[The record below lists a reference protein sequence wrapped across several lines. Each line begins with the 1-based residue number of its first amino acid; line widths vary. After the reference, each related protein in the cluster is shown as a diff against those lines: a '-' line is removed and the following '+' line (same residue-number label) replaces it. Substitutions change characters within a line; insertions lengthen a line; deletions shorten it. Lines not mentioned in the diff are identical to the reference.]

1 MVVVN
6 FLSDFISS
14 NPFIVCSDELSYI
27 KKQLLADCDELKVKQ
42 KTGSLHYVARQGRC
56 GCITIPVKK
65 CLCFVV
71 FHRYFV
77 DFVLTVPHEYPAKH
91 IQ

>member
-56 GCITIPVKK
+56 GWVLQQWPDPVKK
-65 CLCFVV
+65 CLFVFCCFPQV
-71 FHRYFV
+71 FCGLCF
-77 DFVLTVPHEYPAKH
+77 DGAT
-91 IQ
+91 